1 MADVA
6 TPDSVAAASS
16 PNGGGARIGRPPQWT
31 ESRSRKLARLYMYT
45 TLPMEKIIKALFP
58 NDDVKYAPP
67 QSCCLHLTCA
77 VCRTDDS
84 SGKTRPRRPSTRWSA
99 MTLGP

>member
-6 TPDSVAAASS
+6 TPDSVAANS

-58 NDDVKYAPP
+58 NDDVKYD
-67 QSCCLHLTCA
+67 LHGAA
-77 VCRTDDS
+77 VS
-84 SGKTRPRRPSTRWSA
+84 I
-99 MTLGP
+99 

>member
-1 MADVA
+1 MAEVA
-6 TPDSVAAASS
+6 TPDSVAANS

-58 NDDVKYAPP
+58 NDDVKYDLCKAA
-67 QSCCLHLTCA
+67 SL
-77 VCRTDDS
+77 
-84 SGKTRPRRPSTRWSA
+84 SGLFHMRY
-99 MTLGP
+99 